1 MAANRGAGID
11 VSHYKSRIDWA
22 KVKAHGVQFAF
33 IKATEAEHFVDPR
46 FDFNWTR
53 TRRVG
58 LIRGAYH
65 FFRPLADP
73 VSQANHFIKIAGRT
87 LHTTDLPPVL
97 DIEMYP
103 DFMKAEWKRISL
115 EERMRRIQFW
125 LDTVEKATGR
135 TPMIYTNYYTWYDL
149 LDNTTRFTRYP
160 LWIATYKAEQPKV
173 PADNWGGKGWWFWQ
187 TTDRGVI
194 PGIREEAPCVD
205 LNLFAGSYEDM
216 KRWLKI
222 EGPRSVP
229 PQVTNGNMMAALV
242 DTADTLGVSS
252 DELVRRTGLRYLV
265 EPIGNSMRPYDGPAV
280 SELTLS
286 GNERETLE
294 AALENYIG
302 VSSSA
307 WSITHQ
313 DLINAFFY
321 AASMGGDGGWTL
333 VERAGIDYIG
343 EDRDAIYTGP
353 VIDELDS
360 LTETQ
365 RDAISTALGLLED
378 TVVEEPVVVALP
390 PEEAEEE
397 MPEEA
402 ETAEE
407 AVPAGPPEPQATYG
421 PEVDNQAV
429 INAFY
434 LTAIRLESNGR
445 EMMAAAGLS
454 ALVNDRLAVYTGP
467 RVEEMTGLTTEQRSS
482 IAGLMGVDLGDL
494 VVDELVEAP
503 EPVEETEEAELPAE
517 EPASATAE
525 PVVEVEPNEEEL
537 TAPVEVGQPEE
548 SVKPEPEPEPV
559 RPELPLNEEPT
570 YPGLVN
576 QDLINLF
583 LRVAA
588 FVGESGWNWLVQTGL
603 EIIGL
608 DRRSRFEPYHGPKI
622 ADLDFLTAEQRA
634 ALEDELAQLT

>member
-1 MAANRGAGID
+1 M
-11 VSHYKSRIDWA
+11 
-22 KVKAHGVQFAF
+22 KAHGVQFAF

-58 LIRGAYH
+58 MIRGAYH

-115 EERMRRIQFW
+115 DERMRRIQYW

-135 TPMIYTNYYTWYDL
+135 APMIYTNYYTWYDL

-173 PADNWGGKGWWFWQ
+173 PAGNWGGKGWWFWQ

-205 LNLFAGSYEDM
+205 LNLFAGSYDDM
-216 KRWLKI
+216 KKWLKI
-222 EGPRSVP
+222 EGSRPVP
-229 PQVTNGNMMAALV
+229 PQVTNGDIMAALI
-242 DTADTLGVSS
+242 DTADTLRVSS
-252 DELVRRTGLRYLV
+252 DELVRRAGLRYLV

-280 SELTLS
+280 SELTLTN
-286 GNERETLE
+286 NERETLE

-353 VIDELDS
+353 VIDELPG

-365 RDAISTALGLLED
+365 RDAVSAALGLLED
-378 TVVEEPVVVALP
+378 TVVLEPVVVETP
-390 PEEAEEE
+390 SEEPADEPAEE
-397 MPEEA
+397 
-402 ETAEE
+402 
-407 AVPAGPPEPQATYG
+407 PAGETEVVEEPAPAEPPEPQATYG

-434 LTAIRLESNGR
+434 LTAIRLDSNGR

-467 RVEEMTGLTTEQRSS
+467 RVEEMTGLSAEQRTS

-494 VVDELVEAP
+494 VVDELVEAQT
-503 EPVEETEEAELPAE
+503 PVEETENETTPVEQPAEPTEPIVEAEPATWGPARAWAGAIAPSGLPGCAAGGCGLRRSGGTRLGTGRTGPEILLPA
-517 EPASATAE
+517 
-525 PVVEVEPNEEEL
+525 
-537 TAPVEVGQPEE
+537 
-548 SVKPEPEPEPV
+548 
-559 RPELPLNEEPT
+559 
-570 YPGLVN
+570 
-576 QDLINLF
+576 
-583 LRVAA
+583 
-588 FVGESGWNWLVQTGL
+588 
-603 EIIGL
+603 
-608 DRRSRFEPYHGPKI
+608 
-622 ADLDFLTAEQRA
+622 
-634 ALEDELAQLT
+634 